1 MPSLEV
7 VEVVLVQCNLLH
19 NHYQQKS
26 EVLYTFMPNK
36 SYPFLSN
43 VEPSILVFLK
53 TYNIELN
60 EIIISVIDQNGRPFE
75 IENKINLKLFY

>member
-36 SYPFLSN
+36 SDPFLSN
-43 VEPSILVFLK
+43 VEPSNLVFLE

-60 EIIISVIDQNGRPFE
+60 EIIISVLDQNGRPFE